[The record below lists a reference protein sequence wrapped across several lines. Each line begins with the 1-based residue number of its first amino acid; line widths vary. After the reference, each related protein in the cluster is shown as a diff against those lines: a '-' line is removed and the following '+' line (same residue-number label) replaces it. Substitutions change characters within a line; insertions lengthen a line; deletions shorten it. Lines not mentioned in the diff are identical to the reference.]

1 MLIEEVPDLD
11 TMLLYIRGGSI
22 FSRKDIARRS
32 SLAMKYDPMTIVVAL
47 DKNGQ
52 ASGSLYVDDGESYD
66 YAEKEAFARIQFEA
80 NIESATNTLNLK
92 FEVTG
97 MTSLLSKDLLQA
109 NRLVLMQS
117 SGHCELSLDL
127 YLGTSGKHQFQL

>member
-1 MLIEEVPDLD
+1 MLIEEVPDID